1 MQDKTATRNVTN
13 VSIGKKK
20 KKSKNKTAMYQIII
34 LPTICKSV
42 ELDLS
47 Y

>member
-1 MQDKTATRNVTN
+1 MQDKTATKNVAN
-13 VSIGKKK
+13 VALKKK
-20 KKSKNKTAMYQIII
+20 NKNKTAMYEIII

-42 ELDLS
+42 ALDMS

>member
-1 MQDKTATRNVTN
+1 MQDKTATKNAANVAL
-13 VSIGKKK
+13 KKK
-20 KKSKNKTAMYQIII
+20 KKNKNKTAMYESII

-42 ELDLS
+42 VLDLS